1 MFTSS
6 NKFKL
11 RINKSAPS
19 NIYLFDLEYSE
30 TATTTSGTTITTT
43 IDVKHKIRFRVT
55 IIECKRPELVVPID
69 DNVYLV
75 ERGTQMADFT

>member
-30 TATTTSGTTITTT
+30 TVTTT